1 MLSRLF
7 STLAILLFA
16 LAVPLLEV
24 NATHVFNPDWP
35 AHARL
40 HEVWQLITNS
50 ALGVV
55 ALWWVWVRGDVRLP
69 ALLTLLVTGGFL
81 AAYLLRSGYG
91 GSMVH
96 SDGSEKLVLGIN
108 IGVVGFGAAIA
119 LSLVA
124 VALDRRRRMAA
135 AAGWTAG

>member
-1 MLSRLF
+1 MISRLL
-7 STLAILLFA
+7 SSLAILLFA
-16 LAVPLLEV
+16 LAVPLLEI

-50 ALGVV
+50 ALGGV

-81 AAYLLRSGYG
+81 AAYLLRSTYG

-96 SDGSEKLVLGIN
+96 SDGSEKLVLGLS
-108 IGVVGFGAAIA
+108 IGVVGFGAAVLLVVIA
-119 LSLVA
+119 V
-124 VALDRRRRMAA
+124 VLDWRRSAA
-135 AAGWTAG
+135 AVLD

>member
-69 ALLTLLVTGGFL
+69 ALLTVLVTGGFL

-91 GSMVH
+91 GSMVL
-96 SDGSEKLVLGIN
+96 SDGSEKLVLGLS
-108 IGVVGFGAAIA
+108 IGVVGFGAAMTFSLIA
-119 LSLVA
+119 VL
-124 VALDRRRRMAA
+124 LDRRRSRPAA
-135 AAGWTAG
+135 AN

>member
-81 AAYLLRSGYG
+81 AAYLLRSSYG

-96 SDGSEKLVLGIN
+96 SDGSEKLLFGLS
-108 IGVVGFGAAIA
+108 IGVVGFGTAVA
-119 LSLVA
+119 LSLA
-124 VALDRRRRMAA
+124 ALVIDRRKPKVVVE
-135 AAGWTAG
+135 